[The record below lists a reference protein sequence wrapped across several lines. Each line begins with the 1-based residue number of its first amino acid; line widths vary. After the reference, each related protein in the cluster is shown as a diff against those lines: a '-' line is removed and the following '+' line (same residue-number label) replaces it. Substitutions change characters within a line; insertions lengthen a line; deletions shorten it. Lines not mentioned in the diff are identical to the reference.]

1 MSYTRFNEGRI
12 TLSKVFRILLQEDL
26 HKVKSSLLH
35 PRMVQGKIFEDV
47 ISKIMW
53 LHPLS
58 SGCYKNEHL
67 M

>member
-12 TLSKVFRILLQEDL
+12 TLSKVFRVLLQEDL

-47 ISKIMW
+47 ISKIM
-53 LHPLS
+53 
-58 SGCYKNEHL
+58 
-67 M
+67 